1 MLWRWRSERS
11 LLFLVA
17 LTIMIDFIGFGLLF
31 PLLPFWAEHFG
42 ANALSI
48 GLLLAVHALAQC
60 IFTPI
65 MGTLSDLC
73 GRRPII
79 IVSLL
84 IEVVALVVTAL
95 AHNLPLLFVSRF
107 IGGMGASTIGLA
119 QTIVADV
126 TAPQKRAKGMGIVGA
141 ALGMGMM
148 IGPPLGGILAS
159 INMVLPFW
167 VATGVILFNAM
178 LVTLLLP
185 ETRVQRPVAW
195 HTPSTRRRMFSVDW
209 QKVYRSPSILRLLLI
224 DLLFAL
230 ALATVI
236 SVFALFTEHH
246 FGWKP
251 KQVGYTLTYL
261 GVLTVLLQ
269 GGLIGWL
276 VKYLGE
282 QRLLVLGLLCSAGG
296 LVALS
301 VSHSVAF
308 VLLSLGVLH
317 IGEGAVHPSMNAL
330 FSFAS
335 PADAEGETLGL
346 AQGANSLGRMI
357 GPTLA
362 GGFYVLTGSRIPFL
376 MSGGLVV
383 AAVLLALPA
392 LPVLR
397 NVAGRPQGSPLS

>member
-1 MLWRWRSERS
+1 MQNTCKGEECQ
-11 LLFLVA
+11 
-17 LTIMIDFIGFGLLF
+17 
-31 PLLPFWAEHFG
+31 EHD
-42 ANALSI
+42 I
-48 GLLLAVHALAQC
+48 
-60 IFTPI
+60 
-65 MGTLSDLC
+65 TL
-73 GRRPII
+73 R
-79 IVSLL
+79 
-84 IEVVALVVTAL
+84 
-95 AHNLPLLFVSRF
+95 
-107 IGGMGASTIGLA
+107 
-119 QTIVADV
+119 
-126 TAPQKRAKGMGIVGA
+126 KRAKGMGIVGA

-167 VATGVILFNAM
+167 VATGVILFNVM

-195 HTPSTRRRMFSVDW
+195 RTPSTRRRMFSVGW
-209 QKVYRSPSILRLLLI
+209 QKVYRSPSIMRLLLI

-246 FGWKP
+246 FGWRP

-269 GGLIGWL
+269 GGLIGRL

-308 VLLSLGVLH
+308 VLLSQGQPSSCAKCDSYIT
-317 IGEGAVHPSMNAL
+317 IGEQVNQDDQSDHDANEAARDKPLRERENAIEQGQY
-330 FSFAS
+330 FKDDRGPKS
-335 PADAEGETLGL
+335 PPL
-346 AQGANSLGRMI
+346 Q
-357 GPTLA
+357 
-362 GGFYVLTGSRIPFL
+362 
-376 MSGGLVV
+376 
-383 AAVLLALPA
+383 
-392 LPVLR
+392 
-397 NVAGRPQGSPLS
+397 RPQSPGEDEFQNAQD

>member
-148 IGPPLGGILAS
+148 IGPPLGGILA
-159 INMVLPFW
+159 
-167 VATGVILFNAM
+167 
-178 LVTLLLP
+178 LLP
-185 ETRVQRPVAW
+185 GTHP
-195 HTPSTRRRMFSVDW
+195 RRDDVCF
-209 QKVYRSPSILRLLLI
+209 RSIGRKSIAHR
-224 DLLFAL
+224 
-230 ALATVI
+230 
-236 SVFALFTEHH
+236 
-246 FGWKP
+246 
-251 KQVGYTLTYL
+251 
-261 GVLTVLLQ
+261 
-269 GGLIGWL
+269 
-276 VKYLGE
+276 
-282 QRLLVLGLLCSAGG
+282 
-296 LVALS
+296 
-301 VSHSVAF
+301 AF
-308 VLLSLGVLH
+308 C
-317 IGEGAVHPSMNAL
+317 ACC
-330 FSFAS
+330 
-335 PADAEGETLGL
+335 
-346 AQGANSLGRMI
+346 
-357 GPTLA
+357 
-362 GGFYVLTGSRIPFL
+362 
-376 MSGGLVV
+376 
-383 AAVLLALPA
+383 
-392 LPVLR
+392 
-397 NVAGRPQGSPLS
+397 